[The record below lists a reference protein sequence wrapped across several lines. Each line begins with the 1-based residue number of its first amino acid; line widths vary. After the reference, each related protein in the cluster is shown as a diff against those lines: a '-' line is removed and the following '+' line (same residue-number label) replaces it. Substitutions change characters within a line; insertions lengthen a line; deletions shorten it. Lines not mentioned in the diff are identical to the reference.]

1 MGIGLIAGLV
11 VGLVAYGLARAG
23 HPALSDSITAMRPI
37 GQLFINLLTM
47 VVIPLVAAALFA
59 GIARLGD
66 LRTVGRLVVR
76 TFAFFWATAIAGIVI
91 GFVVASLMLP
101 ESALTEEQQTAVR
114 AAAGADVGVLQRTAE
129 SIPGGLQFIVQ
140 LVPANP
146 FKAAADGNLL
156 PVIVFVTIFGIAAAT
171 LPVEKRA
178 PLTNIADAVT
188 ETLIRIIRWVLLAAP
203 IGIFA
208 LVAPVVAQFGS
219 RLLIA
224 MIWFVIAVII
234 GVVVFSAVVYLP
246 SVAFIGRVAPIR
258 FLRAAYP
265 SMLMG
270 FSATSS
276 MAALPTMV
284 DAADKD
290 LQIPRP
296 ISGFV
301 LPIAATINR
310 GGSAV
315 YQAIAVVFIARLYG
329 IPFGV
334 GEMLAAGTA
343 VFLASLTVASVPS
356 AGVISLFPALQS
368 AGLPVAGLSILLGL
382 DRIPD
387 MFRTMTNVTG
397 HLSSAV
403 VVTALESHS
412 GASSKEERRN
422 E

>member
-1 MGIGLIAGLV
+1 MGIGLFLGLV
-11 VGLVAYGLARAG
+11 VGLTAYALARHD
-23 HPALSDSITAMRPI
+23 HPALADLVNGIRPI
-37 GQLFINLLTM
+37 GLLFLNLLSM

-59 GIARLGD
+59 GIAKLGD

-76 TFAFFWATAIAGIVI
+76 TLAFFWVTALAGIAI
-91 GFVVASLMLP
+91 GFLVASVLLP
-101 ESALTEEQQTAVR
+101 RSSVTPEQQVALR
-114 AAAGADVGVLQRTAE
+114 AAAGADLGVIQRSAE
-129 SIPGGLQFIVQ
+129 NLPSGAQFIVQ

-156 PVIVFVTIFGIAAAT
+156 PVIVFVTIFGIAAAA

-188 ETLIRIIRWVLLAAP
+188 ETLIRIIHWVLVFAP

-208 LVAPVVAQFGS
+208 LVAPLVTQFGWN
-219 RLLIA
+219 LLIA
-224 MIWFVIAVII
+224 MGWFIIAVIV
-234 GVVVFSAVVYLP
+234 GVFLFIAVVYLP
-246 SVAFIGRVAPIR
+246 SVAAAARLSPGR
-258 FLRAAYP
+258 FLRAAFP

-276 MAALPTMV
+276 MAALPTMI

-301 LPIAATINR
+301 LPLGASINR

-315 YQAIAVVFIARLYG
+315 FQAIAVVFIARLYG
-329 IPFGV
+329 IPFGL
-334 GEMLAAGTA
+334 GQMLAAGAA

-356 AGVISLFPALQS
+356 GGVISLFPAFQS
-368 AGLPVAGLSILLGL
+368 TGLPVAGLTILLGL

-397 HLSSAV
+397 HMTSAV
-403 VVTALESHS
+403 VVAALE
-412 GASSKEERRN
+412 ERK
-422 E
+422 

>member
-1 MGIGLIAGLV
+1 MG
-11 VGLVAYGLARAG
+11 VGLFLGLLVGLAAWGLARGG
-23 HPALSDSITAMRPI
+23 HPWLADTVVALRPL
-37 GQLFINLLTM
+37 GTLFINLLSM

-59 GIARLGD
+59 GIAKLGD

-76 TFAFFWATAIAGIVI
+76 SLGFFWATAVVAIII
-91 GFVVASLMLP
+91 GFLVASVFLP
-101 ESALTEEQQTAVR
+101 RSFMSPEQQDALR
-114 AAAGADVGVLQRTAE
+114 AAAGADVSAIERTAE
-129 SIPGGLQFIVQ
+129 NIPGGLQFIVQ

-156 PVIVFVTIFGIAAAT
+156 PIIVFVTIFGIAAAA

-178 PLTNIADAVT
+178 PLTTIADAVT
-188 ETLIRIIRWVLLAAP
+188 ETLIRVIHWVLWFAP

-208 LVAPVVAQFGS
+208 LVAPLVALLGGS
-219 RLLIA
+219 LLRA
-224 MIWFVIAVII
+224 MIWFVIAVIV
-234 GVVVFSAVVYLP
+234 GVLLFIAAVYLP
-246 SVAFIGRVAPIR
+246 SVALIARLAPLR
-258 FLRAAYP
+258 FLRAAFP

-276 MAALPTMV
+276 MAALPTML
-284 DAADKD
+284 DAADRE

-296 ISGFV
+296 VSGFV
-301 LPIAATINR
+301 LPLAATINR

-315 YQAIAVVFIARLYG
+315 FQAIAVVFIARLYG
-329 IPFGV
+329 IPFGF
-334 GEMLAAGTA
+334 GEMLAAGAA

-368 AGLPVAGLSILLGL
+368 TGLPVAGLSILLGL

-397 HLSSAV
+397 HVASAV
-403 VVTALESHS
+403 VVAALE
-412 GASSKEERRN
+412 ERK
-422 E
+422 